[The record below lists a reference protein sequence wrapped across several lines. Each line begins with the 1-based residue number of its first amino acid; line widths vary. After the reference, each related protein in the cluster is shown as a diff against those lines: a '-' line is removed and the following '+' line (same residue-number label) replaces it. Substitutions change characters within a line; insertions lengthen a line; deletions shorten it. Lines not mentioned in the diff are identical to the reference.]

1 MSEDIEVKVE
11 YDIERDEN
19 WEEYIDW
26 YTITF
31 GDDEE
36 FAEQYEQLGQLNCEE
51 ECMWS
56 DDYDECFERCMEEY
70 RN

>member
-1 MSEDIEVKVE
+1 MSEDIKFE
-11 YDIERDEN
+11 YDIEKDEN

-36 FAEQYEQLGQLNCEE
+36 E
-51 ECMWS
+51 
-56 DDYDECFERCMEEY
+56 FENLESQKRQSICKERCWYNEDCYKNCMEEY